1 MPTPERKRVIVCP
14 AGPFLGVECRP
25 IVFRAVL
32 FRAWRPRGQSEKVT
46 DYRKSEVASAA
57 QEGFDKSR
65 RLVHISEGS
74 KEATTTIYA

>member
-1 MPTPERKRVIVCP
+1 
-14 AGPFLGVECRP
+14 
-25 IVFRAVL
+25 
-32 FRAWRPRGQSEKVT
+32 VT

-57 QEGFDKSR
+57 QEGFDKNR